1 MAPEAKSFIAGR
13 ASSGK
18 RPPGALIMPPIPWR
32 NGMTHRALSCEN
44 PVWSD
49 SELNAQQTE
58 DVWRLG
64 SQGSR
69 REALRRNSTNNLNA
83 HD

>member
-1 MAPEAKSFIAGR
+1 
-13 ASSGK
+13 
-18 RPPGALIMPPIPWR
+18 
-32 NGMTHRALSCEN
+32 MTHRALSCEN